1 MSLKRFQFSFT
12 RIVLFRMITTLPAR
26 RDLVRC
32 FDGDSIR
39 LPRLGGRMIVAVPFM
54 FA

>member
-1 MSLKRFQFSFT
+1 MSLTRFQCSFA
-12 RIVLFRMITTLPAR
+12 RIVLCRMITTLAAR

-32 FDGDSIR
+32 FDGHSIR
-39 LPRLGGRMIVAVPFM
+39 LPRLGGHTIMAVPFI